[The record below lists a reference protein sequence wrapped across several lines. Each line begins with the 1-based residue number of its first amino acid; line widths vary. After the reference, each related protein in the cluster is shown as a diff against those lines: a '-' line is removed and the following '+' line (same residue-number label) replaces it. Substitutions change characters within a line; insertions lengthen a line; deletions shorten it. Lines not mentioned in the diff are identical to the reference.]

1 MFRIVTAYA
10 TDLSD
15 APLRRLSD
23 CIDIHV
29 APIRDDSATARDL
42 LTHYH
47 LFDAARKLTLD
58 VPSVLQIPNV
68 RTVLLAG
75 RRTRAITVHL
85 TGRADALSA
94 AEDALRA
101 HLATLYGDQFVAY
114 HRISGKTGDRYP
126 EMNHEW
132 ATPSGDIVPL
142 IPTPIPSPS

>member
-1 MFRIVTAYA
+1 MFRILTAYA

-29 APIRDDSATARDL
+29 APTQDDSPTARGL

-58 VPSVLQIPNV
+58 VPSVLQIPNI
-68 RTVLLAG
+68 RTVLLNG
-75 RRTRAITVHL
+75 HRMHAITVHL
-85 TGRADALSA
+85 TGSQDELTH

-101 HLATLYGDQFVAY
+101 HLVALYGDAFVAY
-114 HRISGKTGDRYP
+114 HRLTGRTRDRYP
-126 EMNHEW
+126 EMQHDW
-132 ATPSGDIVPL
+132 ATPSGAIRPLVPD
-142 IPTPIPSPS
+142 TP

>member
-1 MFRIVTAYA
+1 MFVILTAYA

-15 APLRRLSD
+15 APLARLSD
-23 CIDIHV
+23 CIDLHV
-29 APIRDDSATARDL
+29 TPVRDDSETARDL

-47 LFDAARKLTLD
+47 VFDAARKLTLD

-75 RRTRAITVHL
+75 KRTRAITVHL
-85 TGRADALSA
+85 TGDARAMQA

-101 HLATLYGDQFVAY
+101 HLVTLYGDQFVAY
-114 HRISGKTGDRYP
+114 HRLSGKTRDRYP

-142 IPTPIPSPS
+142 IPTHIQTP

>member
-1 MFRIVTAYA
+1 MFRILTAYA

-29 APIRDDSATARDL
+29 APIRDDSDTAKDL

-85 TGRADALSA
+85 TGGADALSA
-94 AEDALRA
+94 AENALRV
-101 HLATLYGDQFVAY
+101 HLTTLYGEQFIAY
-114 HRISGKTGDRYP
+114 HRLSGKTSDRYP
-126 EMNHEW
+126 EMDHEW
-132 ATPSGDIVPL
+132 VTPSGDVVPL
-142 IPTPIPSPS
+142 VPTPMPSSS